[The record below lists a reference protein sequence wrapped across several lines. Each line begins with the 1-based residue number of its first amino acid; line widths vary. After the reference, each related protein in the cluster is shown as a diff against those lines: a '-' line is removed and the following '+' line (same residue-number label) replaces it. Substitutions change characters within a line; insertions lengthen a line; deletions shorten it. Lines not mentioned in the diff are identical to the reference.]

1 MESVYD
7 ITKKLLYFILV
18 LLSFTCFTITV
29 HIAPAVCNNELISL
43 YLASIYAASPLI
55 TIITIN
61 KPINV
66 VCRCTRRFIVKIL
79 TILSRI
85 RYK

>member
-18 LLSFTCFTITV
+18 LLSFTCFITV
-29 HIAPAVCNNELISL
+29 YIAPAVCNNELISL
-43 YLASIYAASPLI
+43 YLASIYAASLLI